1 MGTRAQTFTVCIEH
15 ILAVDLYV
23 LCSVWKV
30 NKVYQVS
37 SLIDHLFGRNAWNK
51 LGAMP
56 TEEAMEEYITIV
68 DEIFHNW
75 ADGSVSFIIPPIA
88 TYSLPFL

>member
-1 MGTRAQTFTVCIEH
+1 M
-15 ILAVDLYV
+15 YV
-23 LCSVWKV
+23 LFSVWRV
-30 NKVYQVS
+30 NTVYQVS
-37 SLIDHLFGRNAWNK
+37 LSIEHLFARNAWNK

-68 DEIFHNW
+68 DEIFPNW
-75 ADGSVSFIIPPIA
+75 SDGSVSFIIPPMA